1 MKDIASQRNIT
12 SEKLSLIID
21 GKCSNKNTLIDNF
34 SSLKSSNESSITFF
48 SDRKLIDDLKHT
60 KAKVVILK
68 QEDASLRKGEWII
81 VDDPYLA
88 FSKVANF
95 FLENDIFKASVDVNV
110 SLGLNTNISSDCYI
124 GPFNSIGNN
133 SKICSKVF
141 IASNVSIGNNVIIH
155 EGSKLH
161 PNVTIGNDVVIGK
174 NCEIFSSA
182 SIGTDGFGYAQD
194 SNHIWNKVP
203 QIGSVVIKDN
213 VDIGSNTTIDRGT
226 IDNTIINSGVKIDNQ
241 VQVGHNCFI
250 DENTIIAGCVGIAG
264 STKIGKN
271 CKIGG
276 AAMILGHLEINDNI
290 TISPGTMITKS
301 LNKSNNKYTAIM
313 PFMEHK
319 DWLKM
324 ATKLKQKGNQ
334 DDG

>member
-1 MKDIASQRNIT
+1 MKDIT
-12 SEKLSLIID
+12 SEKLSVIID
-21 GKCSNKNTLIDNF
+21 GKCSNKNIIIDNF

-48 SDRKLIDDLKHT
+48 SDRKLIDDLKNT

-68 QEDASLRKGEWII
+68 QEDATLRKGDWII

-88 FSKVANF
+88 FAKVANF
-95 FLENDIFKASVDVNV
+95 FLKKNTFNFSINANVNI
-110 SLGLNTNISSDCYI
+110 GIDTEISPDCYI
-124 GPFNSIGNN
+124 GPFNSIGDKTII
-133 SKICSKVF
+133 SDHVF
-141 IASNVSIGNNVIIH
+141 ISSNISIGNNVKIG

-174 NCEIFSSA
+174 NCEIFPNA

-194 SNHIWNKVP
+194 LNEVWNKIP
-203 QIGSVVIKDN
+203 QIGSVVIHDN
-213 VDIGSNTTIDRGT
+213 VDIGANTTIDRGA

-241 VQVGHNCFI
+241 VQVGHNCYI
-250 DENTIIAGCVGIAG
+250 DKNTIIAGCVGIAG
-264 STKIGKN
+264 STRIGKN

-319 DWLKM
+319 EWLKL
-324 ATKLKQKGNQ
+324 AAKLREKEK
-334 DDG
+334 